1 MDKLDAFLDDLQERI
16 FDEAREA
23 YGERGFDRWRNP
35 RFHGPMESPDAHGRI
50 TGECGDTMQIFLKFE
65 NDRVTKASYL
75 TNGCASSG
83 ISGSFAAELALGKN
97 PDELAQIS
105 GEDVLKAIGRLPEG
119 DRHCA
124 VLAAGTL
131 QEALN
136 NYMIAQRKKS
146 GTEGGL
152 S

>member
-23 YGERGFDRWRNP
+23 YGQRGFDRWRNP
-35 RFHGPMESPDAHGRI
+35 RHHGKMGAPDAHGQV
-50 TGECGDTMQIFLKFE
+50 TGECGDTMQIYLKFE
-65 NDRVTKASYL
+65 NDRVTDASYL

-83 ISGSFAAELALGKN
+83 IAGSFAAELAIGKN

-105 GEDVLKAIGRLPEG
+105 GEDVLKAIGRLPEE

-124 VLAAGTL
+124 FLAANTVL
-131 QEALN
+131 EALN
-136 NYMIAQRKKS
+136 SYMIAQRKK
-146 GTEGGL
+146 
-152 S
+152 